1 MKMRKN
7 KSALF
12 ERRARYG
19 YIFIAPLILGVCLI
33 FIPNLIETFLY
44 SVSEVDTANNFALH
58 FSGFG
63 FYKEAFRS
71 DPEFV
76 PLLADNL
83 KNLVINVPIIVIYSL
98 FIATLLNQEF
108 MGRVIARIIFFV
120 PVLLATGVLSDTD
133 GAALLYTGAGQV
145 IDTGVSSGM
154 SGFADMTALLSS
166 LSFPKPLIDVVTGA
180 VSNIYTITRSS
191 GLQIFI
197 FLAGLQ
203 EIPVSVYEAASIE
216 GCSKWELFWKITF
229 PMISPQ
235 IAVNAIYTIAIS
247 ATDNNALL
255 TYSNT
260 LAFGESNYSLATAMN
275 IVYLLALG
283 VFVMLVLA
291 LIGKFSSNTEN

>member
-1 MKMRKN
+1 MRKN

>member
-1 MKMRKN
+1 MRKN

-12 ERRARYG
+12 EKRARYG
-19 YIFIAPLILGVCLI
+19 YVFIAPLILGVCLI

-44 SVSEVDTANNFALH
+44 SVCEIDTANNFALNL
-58 FSGFG
+58 SGFG
-63 FYKEAFRS
+63 FYKEALRS
-71 DPEFV
+71 DPKFI

-108 MGRVIARIIFFV
+108 KGRVVARIIFFI

-133 GAALLYTGAGQV
+133 STALLYTGAGQV
-145 IDTGVSSGM
+145 IDTGVSSG
-154 SGFADMTALLSS
+154 SGFADMTTLLSS

-203 EIPVSVYEAASIE
+203 EIPSSVYEAASIE

-229 PMISPQ
+229 PMIAPQ

-255 TYSNT
+255 AYSNT

-275 IVYLLALG
+275 IIYLLALG
-283 VFVMLVLA
+283 LFVMLVLA
-291 LIGKFSSNTEN
+291 LIGKFSSNTED

>member
-1 MKMRKN
+1 MRKN

-12 ERRARYG
+12 EKRARYG
-19 YIFIAPLILGVCLI
+19 YVFIAPLILGVCLI

-44 SVSEVDTANNFALH
+44 SVCEIDTANNFALNL
-58 FSGFG
+58 SGFG
-63 FYKEAFRS
+63 FYKEALRS
-71 DPEFV
+71 DPKFI

-108 MGRVIARIIFFV
+108 KGRVVARIIFFI

-133 GAALLYTGAGQV
+133 STALLYTGAGQV
-145 IDTGVSSGM
+145 IDTGVSSG
-154 SGFADMTALLSS
+154 SGFADMTTLLSS

-203 EIPVSVYEAASIE
+203 EIPTSVYEAASIE

-229 PMISPQ
+229 PMIAPQ

-255 TYSNT
+255 AYSNT

-275 IVYLLALG
+275 IIYLLALG
-283 VFVMLVLA
+283 LFVMLVLA
-291 LIGKFSSNTEN
+291 MIGKFSSNTED

>member
-1 MKMRKN
+1 MRKN

-12 ERRARYG
+12 EKRARYG
-19 YIFIAPLILGVCLI
+19 YVFIAPLILGVCLI

-44 SVSEVDTANNFALH
+44 SVCEIDTANNFALNL
-58 FSGFG
+58 SGFG
-63 FYKEAFRS
+63 FYKEALRS
-71 DPEFV
+71 DPKFI

-108 MGRVIARIIFFV
+108 KGRVVARIIFFI

-133 GAALLYTGAGQV
+133 STALLYTGAGQV
-145 IDTGVSSGM
+145 IDTGVSSG
-154 SGFADMTALLSS
+154 SGFADMTTLLSS

-203 EIPVSVYEAASIE
+203 EIPTSVYEAASIE

-229 PMISPQ
+229 PMIAPQ

-255 TYSNT
+255 AYSNT

-275 IVYLLALG
+275 IIYLLALG
-283 VFVMLVLA
+283 LFVMLVLA
-291 LIGKFSSNTEN
+291 LIGKFSSNTED

>member
-1 MKMRKN
+1 MRKN

-19 YIFIAPLILGVCLI
+19 YVFIAPLILGVCLI

-44 SVSEVDTANNFALH
+44 SVCEIDTANNFALNL
-58 FSGFG
+58 SGFG
-63 FYKEAFRS
+63 FYREALRS
-71 DPEFV
+71 DPKFI

-108 MGRVIARIIFFV
+108 KGRVVARIIFFI

-133 GAALLYTGAGQV
+133 STALLYTGAGQV
-145 IDTGVSSGM
+145 IDTGVSSG

-203 EIPVSVYEAASIE
+203 EIPSSVYEAASIE

-229 PMISPQ
+229 PMIAPQ

-275 IVYLLALG
+275 IIYLLALG
-283 VFVMLVLA
+283 VFVMLILA
-291 LIGKFSSNTEN
+291 LIGKFSSNTED

>member
-1 MKMRKN
+1 MRKN

-33 FIPNLIETFLY
+33 FIPNIIKTFLY
-44 SVSEVDTANNFALH
+44 SVCEIDTANSFALK

-63 FYKEAFRS
+63 FYKEALRS
-71 DPEFV
+71 DPQFL
-76 PLLADNL
+76 PLLGDNL
-83 KNLVINVPIIVIYSL
+83 KDLVINVPIIVIYSL
-98 FIATLLNQEF
+98 FVATLLNQEF
-108 MGRVIARIIFFV
+108 KGRVIARIIFFI

-133 GAALLYTGAGQV
+133 GTALLYTGAGQV

-154 SGFADMTALLSS
+154 SGFADMTTLLSS

-203 EIPVSVYEAASIE
+203 EIPTSVYEAASIE

-229 PMISPQ
+229 PMIAPQ

-255 TYSNT
+255 AYSNT
-260 LAFGESNYSLATAMN
+260 LAFGESNYSLGTAMN
-275 IVYLLALG
+275 IIYLLALG
-283 VFVMLVLA
+283 VFVTVVLA

>member
-1 MKMRKN
+1 MRKN

-12 ERRARYG
+12 EKRARYG
-19 YIFIAPLILGVCLI
+19 YVFIAPLILGVCLI

-44 SVSEVDTANNFALH
+44 SVCEIDTANNFALNL
-58 FSGFG
+58 SGFG
-63 FYKEAFRS
+63 FYKEALRS
-71 DPEFV
+71 DPKFI

-98 FIATLLNQEF
+98 FIATLLNQDF
-108 MGRVIARIIFFV
+108 KGRVVARIIFFI

-133 GAALLYTGAGQV
+133 STALLYTGAGQV
-145 IDTGVSSGM
+145 IDTGVSSG
-154 SGFADMTALLSS
+154 SGFADMTTLLSS

-203 EIPVSVYEAASIE
+203 EIPTSVYEAASIE

-229 PMISPQ
+229 PMIAPQ

-255 TYSNT
+255 AYSNT

-275 IVYLLALG
+275 IIYLLALG
-283 VFVMLVLA
+283 LFVMLVLA
-291 LIGKFSSNTEN
+291 LIGKFSSNTED

>member
-1 MKMRKN
+1 MRRN

-19 YIFIAPLILGVCLI
+19 YIFIAPLILGVCFI

-44 SVSEVDTANNFALH
+44 SVCEIDTADNFSLD

-63 FYKEAFRS
+63 FYKDAFRS
-71 DPEFV
+71 DPEFL

-83 KNLVINVPIIVIYSL
+83 KSLVINVPVIVIYSL

-108 MGRVIARIIFFV
+108 RGRVVARIIFFI

-133 GAALLYTGAGQV
+133 STALLYTGAGQV
-145 IDTGVSSGM
+145 IDTGVSSGI
-154 SGFADMTALLSS
+154 SGFADMSALLSS
-166 LSFPKPLIDVVTGA
+166 LSFPQPLIDVVTGA

-203 EIPVSVYEAASIE
+203 EIPVAVYEAAQIE

-247 ATDNNALL
+247 ATDNNELL
-255 TYSNT
+255 SYSNN

-283 VFVMLVLA
+283 AFIMVVLGLVK
-291 LIGKFSSNTEN
+291 KFSSITEN

>member
-1 MKMRKN
+1 MRKN

-12 ERRARYG
+12 EKRARYG
-19 YIFIAPLILGVCLI
+19 YVFIAPLILGVCLI

-44 SVSEVDTANNFALH
+44 SVCEIDTANNFALNL
-58 FSGFG
+58 SGFG
-63 FYKEAFRS
+63 FYKEALRS
-71 DPEFV
+71 DPKFI

-108 MGRVIARIIFFV
+108 KGRVVARIIFFI

-133 GAALLYTGAGQV
+133 STALLYTGAGQV
-145 IDTGVSSGM
+145 IDTGVSSG
-154 SGFADMTALLSS
+154 SGFADMTTLLSS

-203 EIPVSVYEAASIE
+203 EIPTSVYEAASIE

-229 PMISPQ
+229 PMIAPQ
-235 IAVNAIYTIAIS
+235 IAVNAIYTIALS

-255 TYSNT
+255 AYSNT

-275 IVYLLALG
+275 IIYLLALG
-283 VFVMLVLA
+283 LFVMLVLA
-291 LIGKFSSNTEN
+291 LIGKFSSNTED

>member
-1 MKMRKN
+1 MRRN

-44 SVSEVDTANNFALH
+44 SVCETDAADQFAFH

-63 FYKEAFRS
+63 FYRDAFRS
-71 DPEFV
+71 DPEFL
-76 PLLADNL
+76 PLLGGALRDL
-83 KNLVINVPIIVIYSL
+83 IINVPVIVIYSL
-98 FIATLLNQEF
+98 FIATLLNQKF
-108 MGRVIARIIFFV
+108 KGRLAARIIFFI
-120 PVLLATGVLSDTD
+120 PVLLATGVLADTD
-133 GAALLYTGAGQV
+133 GTALLYTGAGQV

-154 SGFADMTALLSS
+154 SSFADMSTLLSS
-166 LSFPKPLIDVVTGA
+166 LSFPQPLIDVVTDA
-180 VSNIYTITRSS
+180 VSNIYTITSSS

-203 EIPVSVYEAASIE
+203 EIPSSVYEAASIE

-247 ATDNNALL
+247 ATDNNGLL
-255 TYSNT
+255 SYSNN

-283 VFVMLVLA
+283 VFILIVLG
-291 LIGKFSSNTEN
+291 IIKKFSSVIEE

>member
-1 MKMRKN
+1 M
-7 KSALF
+7 
-12 ERRARYG
+12 
-19 YIFIAPLILGVCLI
+19 
-33 FIPNLIETFLY
+33 Y
-44 SVSEVDTANNFALH
+44 SVCEIDTANNFALD
-58 FSGFG
+58 FSGLG
-63 FYKEAFRS
+63 FYKEALRS
-71 DPEFV
+71 DPEFL

-108 MGRVIARIIFFV
+108 KGRVIARIIFFI

-133 GAALLYTGAGQV
+133 GTALLYTGAGQV

-203 EIPVSVYEAASIE
+203 EIPASVYEAASIE

-247 ATDNNALL
+247 ATDNNDLL
-255 TYSNT
+255 SYSNT
-260 LAFGESNYSLATAMN
+260 LAFGESHYSLATAMN
-275 IVYLLALG
+275 TIYLLALG
-283 VFVMLVLA
+283 VFVMIVLA
-291 LIGKFSSNTEN
+291 MIGKFSSNTED

>member
-1 MKMRKN
+1 MRKN

-12 ERRARYG
+12 EKRARYG

-33 FIPNLIETFLY
+33 IIPNLIETFLY
-44 SVSEVDTANNFALH
+44 SVCEIDTANNFALNL
-58 FSGFG
+58 SGFG
-63 FYKEAFRS
+63 FYKEALRS
-71 DPEFV
+71 DPEFL

-83 KNLVINVPIIVIYSL
+83 KDLVINVPIIVIYSL

-108 MGRVIARIIFFV
+108 KGRVVARIIFFI

-133 GAALLYTGAGQV
+133 STALLYTGAGQV
-145 IDTGVSSGM
+145 IDTGVSSG
-154 SGFADMTALLSS
+154 SGFADMTTLLSS

-203 EIPVSVYEAASIE
+203 EIPTSVYEAASIE

-229 PMISPQ
+229 PMIAPQ

-275 IVYLLALG
+275 IIYLLALG
-283 VFVMLVLA
+283 LFVMLVLA
-291 LIGKFSSNTEN
+291 LIGKFSSNTED

>member
-1 MKMRKN
+1 MRKN

-12 ERRARYG
+12 EKRARYG

-44 SVSEVDTANNFALH
+44 SVCEIDTANNFALN

-71 DPEFV
+71 DPQFL
-76 PLLADNL
+76 PLLGDNL
-83 KNLVINVPIIVIYSL
+83 KDLVINVPIIVIYSL

-108 MGRVIARIIFFV
+108 KGRVIARIIFFI

-133 GAALLYTGAGQV
+133 STALLYTGAGQV
-145 IDTGVSSGM
+145 IDTGVTSG
-154 SGFADMTALLSS
+154 SGFADMTTLLSS

-203 EIPVSVYEAASIE
+203 EIPTSVYEAASIE

-229 PMISPQ
+229 PMIAPQ

-275 IVYLLALG
+275 IIYLLALG
-283 VFVMLVLA
+283 VFVMIVLA

>member
-1 MKMRKN
+1 MRKN

-19 YIFIAPLILGVCLI
+19 YIFIAPLILGVCFI

-229 PMISPQ
+229 PMIAPQ

>member
-1 MKMRKN
+1 MRKN

-12 ERRARYG
+12 EKRARYG
-19 YIFIAPLILGVCLI
+19 YVFIAPLILGVCLI

-44 SVSEVDTANNFALH
+44 SVCEIDTANNFALNL
-58 FSGFG
+58 SGFG
-63 FYKEAFRS
+63 FYKEALRS
-71 DPEFV
+71 DPKFI

-83 KNLVINVPIIVIYSL
+83 RNLVINVPIIVIYSL

-108 MGRVIARIIFFV
+108 KGRVVARIIFFI

-133 GAALLYTGAGQV
+133 STALLYTGAGQV
-145 IDTGVSSGM
+145 IDTGVSSG
-154 SGFADMTALLSS
+154 SGFADMTTLLSS

-203 EIPVSVYEAASIE
+203 EIPTSVYEAASIE

-229 PMISPQ
+229 PMIAPQ

-255 TYSNT
+255 AYSNT

-275 IVYLLALG
+275 IIYLLALG
-283 VFVMLVLA
+283 LFVMLVLA
-291 LIGKFSSNTEN
+291 LIGKFSSNTED

>member
-1 MKMRKN
+1 MRKN

-12 ERRARYG
+12 EKRARYG

-33 FIPNLIETFLY
+33 FIPNLIETFMY
-44 SVSEVDTANNFALH
+44 SVCEIDTANNFKLNL
-58 FSGFG
+58 SGFG

-71 DPEFV
+71 DPQFL
-76 PLLADNL
+76 PLLGDNL
-83 KNLVINVPIIVIYSL
+83 KDLVINVPIIVIYSL

-108 MGRVIARIIFFV
+108 KGRVIARIIFFI

-133 GAALLYTGAGQV
+133 STALLYTGAGQV
-145 IDTGVSSGM
+145 IDTGVSSG
-154 SGFADMTALLSS
+154 SGFADMTTLLSS

-203 EIPVSVYEAASIE
+203 EIPTSVYEAASIE

-229 PMISPQ
+229 PMIAPQ

-260 LAFGESNYSLATAMN
+260 LAFGESNYSLSTAMN
-275 IVYLLALG
+275 IIYLLALG
-283 VFVMLVLA
+283 VFVMIVLA